1 METVNLQSLIEAYS
15 AVYDEEL
22 REEYLEEDYS
32 FIDGLDDEELTD
44 VVEEVIYD
52 LLDEGYEVEELE
64 DLFEDTFLTEA
75 RVDMAARAKARRD
88 YARSSEQ
95 SARQARKA
103 GAAVVKKEKREERKE
118 KIKSAARGVLS
129 SIKKG
134 VKRAAKKV
142 GIGVEKAKQAM
153 QGRDRSAE
161 RSTRRAKASM
171 KKAAVKNI
179 RKAVTGKAEAPKPTP
194 KAVEKK
200 VSRKDVTGSTG
211 AGAAGTIRSKST
223 TGSGDGPSSKG
234 RALPPKGATSRT
246 DAGNLRKPSQVTFAL
261 SRAAKAGKKKM
272 EKLNNSFDMFDIVAD
287 FLISEGLADDFSEVN
302 WIMANEITEEHMEQI
317 ADLYDVQELFGL
329 GKKKAN
335 KKPLGSGDTEYHGK
349 SMIKPE
355 PKKPYNVDTRRPK
368 VTVHTYGKGGKTDK
382 FKTRGRV

>member
-1 METVNLQSLIEAYS
+1 METVNLQSLVEAYS
-15 AVYDEEL
+15 AVYDDEL

-64 DLFEDTFLTEA
+64 DLFEDTFLTEG

-95 SARQARKA
+95 SARQSRKA

-118 KIKSAARGVLS
+118 KIKNAAKGVLS

-134 VKRAAKKV
+134 VKRVAKKV
-142 GIGVEKAKQAM
+142 GIGAEKARQSM
-153 QGRDRSAE
+153 SGVDRGAE
-161 RSTRRAKASM
+161 RAQRRVKAKMTQTAR
-171 KKAAVKNI
+171 AGI
-179 RKAVTGKAEAPKPTP
+179 RKAVTGKAAAPAP
-194 KAVEKK
+194 KAVEKTVK

-211 AGAAGTIRSKST
+211 AGASGTIRSKSAS
-223 TGSGDGPSSKG
+223 GSGDGPSSQG
-234 RALPPKGATSRT
+234 RSLPPKGATSRT
-246 DAGNLRKPSQVTFAL
+246 DSGNLRKPSQVTFAL

-272 EKLNNSFDMFDIVAD
+272 EKLNNSFDMFDVVTD
-287 FLISEGLADDFSEVN
+287 FLISEGLADDFDEVN
-302 WIMANEITEEHMEQI
+302 WIMANEITEEHIEQI
-317 ADLYDVQELFGL
+317 AELYELEELFGL
-329 GKKKAN
+329 GKKKS
-335 KKPLGSGDTEYHGK
+335 KPLGSGDTEYHGR
-349 SMIKPE
+349 SMVKTE
-355 PKKPYNVDTRRPK
+355 PKKPYNVDTRRPE